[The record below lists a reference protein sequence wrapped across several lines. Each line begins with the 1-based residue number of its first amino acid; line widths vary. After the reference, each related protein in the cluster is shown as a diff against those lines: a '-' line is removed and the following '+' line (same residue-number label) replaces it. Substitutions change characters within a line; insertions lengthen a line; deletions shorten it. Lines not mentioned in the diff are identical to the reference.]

1 MGMLQISDQSQKQL
15 TLRSSCC
22 LCSAL
27 KWCSTRVLEELW
39 PFHLSFIIIIII
51 LGEYQSTSVE
61 KTIYTLT
68 ISLHTNF
75 SEFLANTQKTWC
87 LICTAE
93 ERAVH
98 NEFDT
103 ERMTVKH
110 TDRTS
115 QDTDSCWYSLRN
127 QMFSCSWCWSWCAAA
142 VGNRPS
148 SPAQNPRANRTIEN
162 EISETCK
169 LDLPL
174 YSTAYSILYI
184 GVVEYYIQ
192 INK

>member
-1 MGMLQISDQSQKQL
+1 MVLNTCPGRAVAISPELLHHHHHHPRRVSEYICGENNIYINDFTAHKLQWVSGKHTKNLMLD
-15 TLRSSCC
+15 
-22 LCSAL
+22 
-27 KWCSTRVLEELW
+27 
-39 PFHLSFIIIIII
+39 
-51 LGEYQSTSVE
+51 
-61 KTIYTLT
+61 
-68 ISLHTNF
+68 
-75 SEFLANTQKTWC
+75 
-87 LICTAE
+87 CTAE

-110 TDRTS
+110 PDGTS